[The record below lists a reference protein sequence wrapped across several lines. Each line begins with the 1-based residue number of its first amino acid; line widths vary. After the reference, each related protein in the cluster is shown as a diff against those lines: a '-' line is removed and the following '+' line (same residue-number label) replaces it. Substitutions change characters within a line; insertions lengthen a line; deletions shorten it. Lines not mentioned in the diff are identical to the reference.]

1 MKMFAEKRNLSKDA
15 WIVGCNYDQNFLEE
29 KRHPDRYVLD
39 EISHTN
45 PVLLIHASSH
55 MGVVNSKGLEIQQ
68 IDEKTEDC
76 PGGKYGRIAGT
87 RIPDGYMEEKA
98 FLAFQSKLPMTSME
112 ELMQLIGEAQKMY
125 ASYGVT
131 TVQDGMVG
139 KPLFEL
145 LKYAS
150 ANGLL
155 KLDVVGYADI
165 MTAADLFE
173 EERAYANR
181 YTGHLK
187 MGGYKIFL
195 DGSPQGRTAWM
206 TKPYEGELLRLS
218 DPYR

>member
-1 MKMFAEKRNLSKDA
+1 
-15 WIVGCNYDQNFLEE
+15 
-29 KRHPDRYVLD
+29 
-39 EISHTN
+39 
-45 PVLLIHASSH
+45 
-55 MGVVNSKGLEIQQ
+55 
-68 IDEKTEDC
+68 
-76 PGGKYGRIAGT
+76 
-87 RIPDGYMEEKA
+87 
-98 FLAFQSKLPMTSME
+98 
-112 ELMQLIGEAQKMY
+112 MY

-206 TKPYEGELLRLS
+206 TKPYEGRELLRLS

>member
-1 MKMFAEKRNLSKDA
+1 
-15 WIVGCNYDQNFLEE
+15 
-29 KRHPDRYVLD
+29 
-39 EISHTN
+39 
-45 PVLLIHASSH
+45 
-55 MGVVNSKGLEIQQ
+55 
-68 IDEKTEDC
+68 
-76 PGGKYGRIAGT
+76 
-87 RIPDGYMEEKA
+87 MEEKA

-195 DGSPQGRTAWM
+195 DGSPQGRDCVDDKA
-206 TKPYEGELLRLS
+206 L
-218 DPYR
+218 

>member
-1 MKMFAEKRNLSKDA
+1 
-15 WIVGCNYDQNFLEE
+15 
-29 KRHPDRYVLD
+29 
-39 EISHTN
+39 
-45 PVLLIHASSH
+45 
-55 MGVVNSKGLEIQQ
+55 
-68 IDEKTEDC
+68 
-76 PGGKYGRIAGT
+76 
-87 RIPDGYMEEKA
+87 MEEKA

-206 TKPYEGELLRLS
+206 QSYEGKRIIAAIRSIQMRIESL
-218 DPYR
+218 Y